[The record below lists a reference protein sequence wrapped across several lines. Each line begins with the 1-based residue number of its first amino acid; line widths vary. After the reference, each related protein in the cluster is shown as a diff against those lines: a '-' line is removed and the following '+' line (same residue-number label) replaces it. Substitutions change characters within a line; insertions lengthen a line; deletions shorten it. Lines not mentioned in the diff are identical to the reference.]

1 MPGTRYYTAN
11 PFEVDQNG
19 VPLAAARLFFY
30 ETGTVTLLDTWSD
43 VGLTTPNANP
53 VVADGNGRFGAIWL
67 SPTEAY
73 NVELWTKVT
82 AEDPDGSQIWAEDPV
97 GPASGGAQQSIA
109 GIVGEIRAY
118 AGLASAIPG
127 GWALCHGQAVSRT
140 SFAVAFAA
148 MGTSWGEGD
157 GSTTFN
163 LPDMRGRLLAG
174 IDNMG
179 GVAANRITSGVA
191 GIAGNT
197 LGAVGGDQAA
207 QEHTHTINDPEH
219 THTVADHH
227 HVMTGSMINGTGG
240 TTSGSHFIAAGSGIP
255 IEDGAL
261 TADATLTIASAAT
274 GVTADTAFAGAAQNV
289 QPTAMVNMI
298 IYLGA

>member
-30 ETGTVTLLDTWSD
+30 ETGTVTPIDTWSD
-43 VGLTTPNANP
+43 VGLTTPNTNP

-82 AEDPDGSQIWAEDPV
+82 DEDPEGSQIWAQDPV

-118 AGLASAIPG
+118 AGLASSIPS
-127 GWALCHGQAVSRT
+127 GWALCNGQEISRT

-157 GSTTFN
+157 GTTTFN
-163 LPDMRGRLLAG
+163 LPDRRGRLLAG

-219 THTVADHH
+219 THTIADHH
-227 HVMTGSMINGTGG
+227 HTMTGSMINGTGG
-240 TTSGSHFIAAGSGIP
+240 TVSTSHFIASGSGIP

-261 TADATLTIASAAT
+261 TTDASLTIASAAT
-274 GVTADTAFAGAAQNV
+274 GITADTAFTGAAQNV